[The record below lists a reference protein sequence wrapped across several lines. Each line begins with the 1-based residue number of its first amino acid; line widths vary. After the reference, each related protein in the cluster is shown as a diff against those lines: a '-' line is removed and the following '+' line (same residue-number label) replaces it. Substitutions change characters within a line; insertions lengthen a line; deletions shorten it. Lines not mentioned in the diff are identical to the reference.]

1 MAALTGA
8 RYITLDESRR
18 YRANGIPYSTRFRA
32 GEAGKSVQMVGSNAV
47 TMMSAIRAA
56 VGMRVTIV
64 TITTTCIQGGRG

>member
-1 MAALTGA
+1 
-8 RYITLDESRR
+8 
-18 YRANGIPYSTRFRA
+18 
-32 GEAGKSVQMVGSNAV
+32 MVGSNAV